1 MLKLIPSR
9 NPISARGSSH
19 ESGQGVVEYILLLF
33 FVAAIASILAVALG
47 PVKKQIDFMLADYF
61 YCLIDEGELPGQGD
75 QSSSECQQEFSN
87 AATNLA
93 SGTKRSETNN
103 NNKSENQEKSSPN
116 TEKSTSSDS
125 QRNRRS
131 GQDGSDG
138 GAAGPIK
145 LAGANNN
152 ASSNQNS
159 RSRTPPGLS
168 NADGSGGSNSRNQGN
183 NYLSG
188 ASAQIIVLSNKNVQ
202 ASGLSGL
209 LDEER
214 KRIER
219 RDRKVVVGSADEGTG
234 GSRKA
239 KRLLIKPIERKVAED
254 DSAANGFSFGKI
266 FRIIF
271 IIAIIIAIVM
281 FVGGQLA
288 QINKSME

>member
-9 NPISARGSSH
+9 IPISARGSSH

-87 AATNLA
+87 TA
-93 SGTKRSETNN
+93 SALSTGSKRSEAKNDSKAQT
-103 NNKSENQEKSSPN
+103 QEKSSTN
-116 TEKSTSSDS
+116 AEKSTSTDTR
-125 QRNRRS
+125 RNRRS

-138 GAAGPIK
+138 GAGGPIR

-152 ASSNQNS
+152 ANSNQGS
-159 RSRTPPGLS
+159 RSRTSSAPS
-168 NADGSGGSNSRNQGN
+168 NIDGSGGNSSKNQGN

-202 ASGLSGL
+202 ASGLAGM

-219 RDRKVVVGSADEGTG
+219 RDRKVVVGSADEGSG

-254 DSAANGFSFGKI
+254 DSATNGFSFGKI